1 MPKIRLD
8 MVEIGEVQENAD
20 HSDDV
25 QAVDRVHGPI
35 EVDMPEDTFRWIRWL
50 MAKTADVVQ
59 DGHKKEG
66 ETR

>member
-1 MPKIRLD
+1 MPQIRLD
-8 MVEIGEVQENAD
+8 MVEIGE
-20 HSDDV
+20 V

-50 MAKTADVVQ
+50 MAKTADAVQ
-59 DGHKKEG
+59 DGHKEEG

>member
-1 MPKIRLD
+1 MPQIRLD
-8 MVEIGEVQENAD
+8 MVEIGE
-20 HSDDV
+20 V

-59 DGHKKEG
+59 DGHKEEG